1 MTSSYSSISGA
12 ATSLIQNFQIQNM
25 LKESQAQA
33 VINSTLNFDSSKKL
47 NEAEIC
53 RICSILC
60 TAEYCFETTQQLED
74 KLREKVTMT
83 FIQGVSLKQE
93 PKQAEINSKKINFNY
108 EKEIF
113 SKYKHVTDNPHL
125 YKNLTKRGLI

>member
-25 LKESQAQA
+25 LKESQNRIGAEMSA
-33 VINSTLNFDSSKKL
+33 VGAILDSSKKL

-60 TAEYCFETTQQLED
+60 TAEYCLETTQQVNNHND
-74 KLREKVTMT
+74 YIR
-83 FIQGVSLKQE
+83 
-93 PKQAEINSKKINFNY
+93 
-108 EKEIF
+108 
-113 SKYKHVTDNPHL
+113 
-125 YKNLTKRGLI
+125 